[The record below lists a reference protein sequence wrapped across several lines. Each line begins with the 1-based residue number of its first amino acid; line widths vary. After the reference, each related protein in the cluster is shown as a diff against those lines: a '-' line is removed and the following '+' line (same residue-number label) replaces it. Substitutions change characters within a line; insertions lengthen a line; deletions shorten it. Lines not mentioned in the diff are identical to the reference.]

1 MWVRCRSW
9 LVLKVVELAIL
20 MQDWWATYLWKIMHV
35 ARCATWSVISH
46 YDTTLFRLAYT
57 VVLFVLFLLPI
68 DGRALHCIYWWWC
81 GHCGGSHRPIIQFRA
96 HPGEAPRVQDS
107 HPCKW
112 MEMQLYVTRVVCA
125 RIVSCRMQI
134 YCVYVHIDEDHGTGQ
149 GSVLHPAL
157 PGSSPDIGEAMVPA
171 VCPTSVQ
178 YMYIYC
184 LRSHM
189 CPKLYLLFLC
199 FSAIM
204 FRKHFAA
211 KQRLKKR
218 RVAVFVADRFRRRSL
233 GLVAY
238 RHGSLGRPS
247 WQLCSHLQG
256 CLRWKIISKKTSWDL
271 LRKKKMLSGWRS
283 IVAAIDIDGT
293 DDAEDDDLM
302 TKSSWKLYHSLYI
315 YNKCTW
321 CVYVMTIELGNWT
334 QM

>member
-9 LVLKVVELAIL
+9 LVLEVVELAIL
-20 MQDWWATYLWKIMHV
+20 MQDWWATYLWKIMHI

-96 HPGEAPRVQDS
+96 HPGEAPRVQDG

-112 MEMQLYVTRVVCA
+112 PEMQLYVSRVVCA

-134 YCVYVHIDEDHGTGQ
+134 YCVYVYIDEDHGTGQ

-184 LRSHM
+184 PRSHM

-218 RVAVFVADRFRRRSL
+218 RVAVFVIRTQCNTNELWPLTISEYTSSSL
-233 GLVAY
+233 WIARQWELEIRIDSVQ
-238 RHGSLGRPS
+238 SQSSSCLS
-247 WQLCSHLQG
+247 W
-256 CLRWKIISKKTSWDL
+256 L
-271 LRKKKMLSGWRS
+271 LYLLL
-283 IVAAIDIDGT
+283 AI
-293 DDAEDDDLM
+293 
-302 TKSSWKLYHSLYI
+302 
-315 YNKCTW
+315 
-321 CVYVMTIELGNWT
+321 GNRE
-334 QM
+334 